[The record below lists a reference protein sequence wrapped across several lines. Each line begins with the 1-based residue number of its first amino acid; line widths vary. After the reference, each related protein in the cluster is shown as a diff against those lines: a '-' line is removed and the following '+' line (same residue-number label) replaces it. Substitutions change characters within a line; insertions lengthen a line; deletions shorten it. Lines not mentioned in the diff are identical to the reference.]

1 VSSALLRLAPVRSSC
16 QSRLGTAVVAISQ
29 PGTPH
34 MKLADSGASRDQ
46 GSLKLAG
53 LIAGG
58 SYASEAGSDSTVGF
72 FE

>member
-16 QSRLGTAVVAISQ
+16 QSQLGTAVVAISQ

-34 MKLADSGASRDQ
+34 MKLADSSASRDR
-46 GSLKLAG
+46 GSLKRAG